1 MASHRRGCWRSCGDS
16 TAPSHTRGGGATAA
30 FIDLST
36 VGDDEGR
43 PGERKLKE
51 ERISKEW
58 GFVSLA
64 RTDFSF
70 LRDELQYVSANGTIV
85 SGDRWSPTSQLCA
98 SPVPPEG
105 VAPLP

>member
-1 MASHRRGCWRSCGDS
+1 M
-16 TAPSHTRGGGATAA
+16 TAA
-30 FIDLST
+30 FIDSST

-51 ERISKEW
+51 ERISKEC

-70 LRDELQYVSANGTIV
+70 LLDELQYVTVNLQYVSVNGTIV
-85 SGDRWSPTSQLCA
+85 LGDRWSPTSQFCA
-98 SPVPPEG
+98 SPILPEG
-105 VAPLP
+105 AAPIP